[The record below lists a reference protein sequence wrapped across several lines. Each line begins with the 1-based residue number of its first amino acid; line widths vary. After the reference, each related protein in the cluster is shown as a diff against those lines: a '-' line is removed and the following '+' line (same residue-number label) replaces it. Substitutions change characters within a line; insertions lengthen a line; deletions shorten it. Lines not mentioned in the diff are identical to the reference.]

1 MIYHYEDIRLTWGE
15 MYKLRFVNFPSLTPA
30 ISYYGDKLRIPFPF
44 QEIQVDDDTNC
55 TYQLSIVNKTIREKF
70 IVLGS
75 SKEFIQHEL
84 DVCEKD
90 AKELA
95 EAIILSK
102 NNMYFYLIGNTS
114 EETADAI
121 SFLVSQRSNSALDIS
136 TFKSDFQTKILL
148 KLVDRENNFK
158 RIHDS
163 EILLTCYANAFTTLA
178 FVEGKDLELQQKTYD
193 TFMEVFEENKL
204 ELLMKV
210 SR

>member
-15 MYKLRFVNFPSLTPA
+15 MYKLRFANFPSLAPA

-44 QEIQVDDDTNC
+44 QEIQVDENTNC
-55 TYQLSIVNKTIREKF
+55 TYQLSIINNKIREKV

-75 SKEFIQHEL
+75 NNEFIQHEI
-84 DVCEKD
+84 DVCEED
-90 AKELA
+90 AKKLA

-102 NNMYFYLIGNTS
+102 NNMYLYLIGNTP

-121 SFLVSQRSNSALDIS
+121 SFLVSQRSKSALDIS

-148 KLVDRENNFK
+148 KLVDRENSFK

-178 FVEGKDLELQQKTYD
+178 FVEGKDLELQQKTFD
-193 TFMEVFEENKL
+193 TFMELFEENKL